1 MNKEIITF
9 LSKSRYLRNLIKDR
23 QLILSVILIIFSWAI
38 IYLLLFYKAGYESKA
53 TVWIKNLATE
63 EFVAS
68 LDNQSSQLQPL
79 TAAGNPI
86 LSQIEILNSEKLKNT
101 ISEYKSKILGKK
113 VSPASIN
120 VLIKNKINTDML
132 GVSYVGS
139 SPADAQD
146 TLNEILAEYENIN
159 LSINRK
165 VKTSRRKYIDSK
177 LEEITQ
183 KLHDVRKQIKVYK
196 TQTLAISLEEQS
208 RQLVTQQITLSS
220 QLENTIA
227 DIKNTNSSIREQEKQ
242 LSLKTKDAINAVALG
257 SGNQNLTSLRN
268 DLNEAVQQY
277 EFDLAKL
284 APTNPTMVAQKNKI
298 DTINKLIKKQIE
310 LSIGQYAK
318 RQNINIFDP
327 VRENIVNSLAENQ
340 TKLMG
345 LQAQQKSINNSINKI
360 NTEQSKIPEQKFTLD
375 NLEQE
380 EKALSAAYDQ
390 LREKQIEAKIKEA
403 EAVSNIVIV
412 DNPSL
417 PENPVFPTGFQTIIL
432 ALIFGCFAGISV
444 SVIKTY
450 LEDVCDDIDYIEEVT
465 GTSVTGTIPWIE
477 EGTSEEQIKQ
487 IQGLAY
493 DSIVSNLMIKCY
505 KGQKKV
511 LTFTSSSLKKSQPT
525 ITYQIATR
533 LKKSGH
539 SVVIIDS
546 DFRIPTALK
555 SLGLEDKVKI
565 NLSEFIILLERKLEQ
580 QQEFVS
586 TKETTDVLITDDLG
600 ICHIGNKDSV
610 FNPYELYGTKAFEHI
625 IDTLR
630 KKFDWVLIDTGVAH
644 ITPEFLIISK
654 LSDGVVLYIDKIIT
668 NATINTIS
676 KQLKN
681 AGIPFVGTIIRES
694 NSKLKLDYEK
704 YLNYLKDKLSDNE
717 A

>member
-1 MNKEIITF
+1 MNQEIISI
-9 LSKSRYLRNLIKDR
+9 LSKSRYLRNLIKDK

-63 EFVAS
+63 EYVTT
-68 LDNQSSQLQPL
+68 LDKQSSQLTPL

-86 LSQIEILNSEKLKNT
+86 LSQIEILKSEKLKA
-101 ISEYKSKILGKK
+101 SVAEYKSKITGKEI
-113 VSPASIN
+113 SPSSIQIE
-120 VLIKNKINTDML
+120 IKNKANADML
-132 GVSYVGS
+132 GISYAGS
-139 SPADAQD
+139 SPIDAQS
-146 TLNEILAEYENIN
+146 TLNEILSEYDTIN
-159 LSINRK
+159 LSINKK
-165 VKTSRRKYIDSK
+165 VQTNRRIYIDSK
-177 LEEITQ
+177 LEEITK
-183 KLHDVRKQIKVYK
+183 KLYDVRAEIRNYK
-196 TQTLAISLEEQS
+196 RHTLSISLEEQS
-208 RQLVTQQITLSS
+208 RQLVDQQIIFSS
-220 QLENTIA
+220 ELEKTIA
-227 DIKNTNSSIREQEKQ
+227 NIKNTNSSIREQEKL

-257 SGNQNLTSLRN
+257 AGNQNLTQLRE
-268 DLNEAVQQY
+268 DLNTAIQQY
-277 EFDLAKL
+277 EFDSAKL

-298 DTINKLIKKQIE
+298 DAINRLIKKQIE

-327 VRENIVNSLAENQ
+327 VRENIVRGLAENQ
-340 TKLMG
+340 ANLMG
-345 LQAQQKSINNSINKI
+345 LQAQERSINNSINKI

-380 EKALSAAYDQ
+380 EKALGAAYDQ

-412 DNPSL
+412 DTPSL
-417 PENPVFPTGFQTIIL
+417 PEHPVFPTGFQTIIL
-432 ALIFGCFAGISV
+432 ALIFGFSVGIAV

-450 LEDVCDDIDYIEEVT
+450 LEDVCDDIDFIEEVT
-465 GTSVTGTIPWIE
+465 NTSVTGTIPWIE

-555 SLGLEDKVKI
+555 SLGLEDKVKM
-565 NLSEFIILLERKLEQ
+565 NLSEFIILLERKIEQ

-586 TKETTDVLITDDLG
+586 TKETTDILVTDELG

-625 IDTLR
+625 INTLR

-668 NATINTIS
+668 NETIKTIA

-704 YLNYLKDKLSDNE
+704 YLNYLRDKLSNNE